1 MQLYEVLYPY
11 AVICMAIAASV
22 STIVGGLYAFIT
34 MMAMGRFAVQEQIA
48 KKAKDENTYGDQNML
63 QYVLGGTVLFV
74 GACLSAMIE
83 LKIGAWV
90 ASIGCSSG

>member
-1 MQLYEVLYPY
+1 MQLYEMLYPY

-34 MMAMGRFAVQEQIA
+34 MMAVGRFAVQQQIA
-48 KKAKDENTYGDQNML
+48 KKAKEENTYGDKNML
-63 QYVLGGTVLFV
+63 PYILGGTAFFV
-74 GACLSAMIE
+74 GACLCAMIE

-90 ASIGCSSG
+90 ASIGCGS